1 MRQLNVFVNN
11 KKAGLLTEDAPGK
24 GYTFVY
30 DSDYLNSD
38 GPAVSVTLPKRTEPY
53 KSEYLFPFFA
63 NIIPEGANRRVIC
76 RALRIDEKDLFG
88 ILTAMADKD
97 FIGAVELKKVTDD

>member
-1 MRQLNVFVNN
+1 MRQLNVFVND
-11 KKAGLLTEDAPGK
+11 KKAGLLTEEVPGK
-24 GYTFVY
+24 GYTFSY
-30 DSDYLNSD
+30 DGNYLNSD
-38 GPAVSVTLPKRTEPY
+38 SPAVSVTLPKRKEPY

-88 ILTAMADKD
+88 ILMAMADKD
-97 FIGAVELKKVTDD
+97 FIGAVELKKVTDA

>member
-1 MRQLNVFVNN
+1 MRQLNVYVNN
-11 KKAGLLTEDAPGK
+11 EKAGLLTEDAPGK

-30 DSDYLNSD
+30 DSDYLNSG

-76 RALRIDEKDLFG
+76 RALRIDENDLFG

-97 FIGAVELKKVTDD
+97 FIGAVGVRKVV

>member
-1 MRQLNVFVNN
+1 MRQLNVYVNN
-11 KKAGLLTEDAPGK
+11 EKAGLLTEDAPGK

-30 DSDYLNSD
+30 DSDYINSD
-38 GPAVSVTLPKRTEPY
+38 GPAVSVTLPKRTKPY
-53 KSEYLFPFFA
+53 KLECLFPFFA
-63 NIIPEGANRRVIC
+63 NIIPEEANRRVIC

-88 ILTAMADKD
+88 ILMAMADKD